1 MGLPPRHNFSL
12 PTLPHPVSPTLAF
25 AFVSAAKQEAEAE
38 ESRRHAAAAVGG
50 SAEEEGVHPPA
61 EAARIKVGG
70 AATQEMG
77 NLLTSKVGGL
87 GPQLEQIVRRVLV
100 SRADTAAARALGI
113 SHVKGMLVKLV
124 KQHTFY

>member
-1 MGLPPRHNFSL
+1 
-12 PTLPHPVSPTLAF
+12 
-25 AFVSAAKQEAEAE
+25 VSAAKQEAEAE
-38 ESRRHAAAAVGG
+38 TRRHAAAGAGG
-50 SAEEEGVHPPA
+50 SAEEEEGVAA

-100 SRADTAAARALGI
+100 SRADTSAARALGI
-113 SHVKGMLVKLV
+113 SHVKGKLSPSMLVKQV
-124 KQHTFY
+124 N

>member
-12 PTLPHPVSPTLAF
+12 PTLPHPVSPTLAT

-38 ESRRHAAAAVGG
+38 ESRRHAAAAAGG
-50 SAEEEGVHPPA
+50 SAEEEGVAA

-100 SRADTAAARALGI
+100 SRADTSAARALGI
-113 SHVKGMLVKLV
+113 SHVKGTRSASRM
-124 KQHTFY
+124 

>member
-12 PTLPHPVSPTLAF
+12 PTLPHPVSPTLAT

-38 ESRRHAAAAVGG
+38 ESRRHAAAAAGG
-50 SAEEEGVHPPA
+50 SSAEEEGVAA

-113 SHVKGMLVKLV
+113 SHVKGMLL
-124 KQHTFY
+124 Y

>member
-12 PTLPHPVSPTLAF
+12 PTLPHPVSPTLAT

-38 ESRRHAAAAVGG
+38 ESRRHASAACG
-50 SAEEEGVHPPA
+50 SGEEESVAA

-87 GPQLEQIVRRVLV
+87 GPQLGQIIRRVLV
-100 SRADTAAARALGI
+100 SRVTPER
-113 SHVKGMLVKLV
+113 
-124 KQHTFY
+124 

>member
-12 PTLPHPVSPTLAF
+12 PTLPHPVSPTLAT

-38 ESRRHAAAAVGG
+38 ESRRHAACG
-50 SAEEEGVHPPA
+50 SAEEESVAA

-100 SRADTAAARALGI
+100 SRADTSAARALGI
-113 SHVKGMLVKLV
+113 SHVKGILL
-124 KQHTFY
+124 Y